1 MPASRSKRMRTESAL
16 EDSRSISCQPSR
28 WRCLIRP
35 TAVLRS
41 VSAPGAFV
49 RKVSYLT
56 CLPATTGRVADALLR
71 WPTVSDASPEAR
83 DPLGGLFVAAGAL
96 LFGGVVVLGKT
107 EIVQAIPDP
116 SMLSIRFAVAALLL
130 AAYLGV
136 TRGSL
141 RPAGRERRWLLLL
154 GGVGYATEASFFFA
168 ALARGTAA
176 TVTLL
181 FYTYPVLVTVIS
193 AVVGL
198 GRPGLL
204 LIGSLTAAVA
214 GAALVITSSGGLD
227 ITVAGILFAFGSA
240 AAFSVYLIVADQ
252 TVRRTPPLVSSMW
265 VSASA
270 AGALA
275 MYSLASGTAE
285 LPRGSALVS
294 ILAMGALTAGAFTL
308 LFLGLR
314 RIGAV
319 RTSIVASLEPVAA
332 ALLAFAFL
340 GESLRLGVVAG
351 GIFILA
357 GAIAAST
364 ARGIPDPERAV
375 P

>member
-1 MPASRSKRMRTESAL
+1 M
-16 EDSRSISCQPSR
+16 
-28 WRCLIRP
+28 
-35 TAVLRS
+35 
-41 VSAPGAFV
+41 
-49 RKVSYLT
+49 
-56 CLPATTGRVADALLR
+56 LR

-240 AAFSVYLIVADQ
+240 AAFSVYLILADQ
-252 TVRRTPPLVSSMW
+252 TVRRTLPLVSSMW